1 MKNRAIVGL
10 LLVCCVWGGAPA
22 SAAQAAAATCDREC
36 LRGKVTQLLYV
47 LVKHDAPR
55 PVQLPTRDDAIKA
68 ALHYPQGLN
77 TRRPSPP

>member
-10 LLVCCVWGGAPA
+10 LLACCSWGAAA
-22 SAAQAAAATCDREC
+22 SAPQVAPDTCDREC